1 MTVEGTPDRPF
12 GRFSDDEL
20 RDEIAFS
27 EEVVDRTHD
36 LKRRKLE
43 MKRLIELR
51 AERDQRDY
59 LKELP
64 F

>member
-1 MTVEGTPDRPF
+1 MTTEGTAERPF
-12 GRFSDDEL
+12 GHFSDDEL
-20 RDEIAFS
+20 RDEIEFS
-27 EEVVDRTHD
+27 EEVVGRTHD

-51 AERDQRDY
+51 AERDGRDWV
-59 LKELP
+59 KEIP